1 MLLDIRGMLNSGK
14 DLVQQETFLREV
26 DMIAEKPKR
35 IVSQVVVILRWC
47 PSINHLPELGV
58 IVYVSGHQEVAN
70 LIVVS
75 ILT

>member
-35 IVSQVVVILRWC
+35 IVSQVVETPWY
-47 PSINHLPELGV
+47 PSLNHLPELGI
-58 IVYVSGHQEVAN
+58 IVYVSGHQKDEN

-75 ILT
+75 IFS